1 MNFFCVYR
9 SMTVYQKVWLYKI
22 QHALP
27 VVVVLADIIPLY
39 FFPKAITLPA
49 LAALTAA
56 LFCLNQKKM
65 HIHQLPV
72 FLLWGA
78 LAACVIALRYEP
90 EPGLLPRSLSKVTAL
105 EGTLAADA
113 RRTARGS
120 YIYQLKLEKVHMQNI
135 EQTMR
140 RTVTVFANGGKGFW
154 GDSVR
159 FEKVKLGKDGQS
171 FSARKMVFMGSR
183 SFFFALRRV
192 MVQVFTAKIQLVYGQ
207 KSFLAEALL
216 TGSRDNLDP
225 VFKEQFRRAGV
236 SHVLALS
243 GMHLGII
250 ALFVFFIVR
259 RFAGPRLSILAV
271 NVVNVFYLL
280 MAGISP
286 SLFRAV
292 IMFALIS
299 FGKLMGAKVNLMR
312 VLVFAFS
319 FSLMVFPEYF
329 FSISFQLSF
338 LALAGII
345 LFTTPVA
352 SSLERVMPGFLAAG
366 IACSVAA
373 VIMTAPV
380 TFYNFGVVYPA
391 GILSS
396 MVISPVVTLYMCLG
410 LACVLIPAP
419 LLIILGSLQQHVLSL
434 LYYLIELI
442 VLIASYIPGIIL

>member
-1 MNFFCVYR
+1 MN
-9 SMTVYQKVWLYKI
+9 VYQKVFRYRMRRAIPL
-22 QHALP
+22 
-27 VVVVLADIIPLY
+27 VVILVDIIPLY

-56 LFCLNQKKM
+56 LFFLNRRKL
-65 HIHQLPV
+65 HIQELPV

-78 LAACVIALRYEP
+78 LAACVIAFRHVP
-90 EPGLLPRSLSKVTAL
+90 EPGLLPKSLSRVTAL
-105 EGTLAADA
+105 EGVLTADA

-120 YIYQLKLEKVHMQNI
+120 YIYQLKLERVQMQNI
-135 EQTMR
+135 EQDMR
-140 RTVTVFANGGKGFW
+140 RTVTVFASAEKGFW

-159 FEKVKLGKDGQS
+159 FDKVRLGKDGQS
-171 FSARKMVFMGSR
+171 FSAKKMVHLGCR
-183 SFFFALRRV
+183 NRLLALRRST
-192 MVQVFTAKIQLVYGQ
+192 VQAFTQKIQLVYGR

-225 VFKEQFRRAGV
+225 ALKDQFRRAGV

-250 ALFVFFIVR
+250 SLFVFFIVR
-259 RFAGPRLSILAV
+259 RFTGPRLSIVAV
-271 NVVNVFYLL
+271 NVVNVLYLF

-286 SLFRAV
+286 SLLRAV
-292 IMFALIS
+292 IMFFLVS
-299 FGKLMGAKVNLMR
+299 LGKLMGAKVNLMR

-319 FSLMVFPEYF
+319 LTLMMFPEYF
-329 FSISFQLSF
+329 FSLSFQLSF
-338 LALAGII
+338 LALAGIL
-345 LFTTPVA
+345 LFTTPIA
-352 SSLERVMPGFLAAG
+352 DSLERVMPELLATG
-366 IACSVAA
+366 MACSLAA

-410 LACVLIPAP
+410 LACVLVPAP
-419 LLIILGSLQQHVLSL
+419 LLMSMGLLQQPVFTLF
-434 LYYLIELI
+434 YYLIELI
-442 VLIASYIPGIIL
+442 VRWASFIPGIKI

>member
-1 MNFFCVYR
+1 MRVF
-9 SMTVYQKVWLYKI
+9 QKVWIYKF

-27 VVVVLADIIPLY
+27 LVVVLVDIIPLY
-39 FFPKAITLPA
+39 FFPKAIILPA

-56 LFCLNQKKM
+56 LFCLNKKKM

-78 LAACVIALRYEP
+78 LVASIIALRYEP
-90 EPGLLPRSLSKVTAL
+90 EPGLLPRSLSRVTAL
-105 EGTLAADA
+105 EGVLTSDA

-120 YIYQLKLEKVHMQNI
+120 YIYELRLEKVEMQNI

-140 RTVTVFANGGKGFW
+140 RTVTVFADGRKGFW

-159 FEKVKLGKDGQS
+159 FEKVKLSKDGQS
-171 FSARKMVFMGSR
+171 FSARKMVFLKSCSR
-183 SFFFALRRV
+183 LLALRRSA
-192 MVQVFTAKIQLVYGQ
+192 VQAFTAKIQLIYGQ

-225 VFKEQFRRAGV
+225 LLKEQFRRAGV

-259 RFAGPRLSILAV
+259 RFSSPRLSILSVNAV
-271 NVVNVFYLL
+271 NVLYLF

-286 SLFRAV
+286 SLLRAV
-292 IMFALIS
+292 IMFALVS
-299 FGKLMGAKVNLMR
+299 LGKLMGAKVNLMR
-312 VLVFAFS
+312 VLIFAFS
-319 FSLMVFPEYF
+319 LSLMIFPEYF

-352 SSLERVMPGFLAAG
+352 TSLERVMPGFLAAG
-366 IACSVAA
+366 IACSIAA
-373 VIMTAPV
+373 VVMTAPV

-391 GILSS
+391 GIITS

-410 LACVLIPAP
+410 LACVLVPVP
-419 LLIILGSLQQHVLSL
+419 LLMILGLFQQNIFTLFYL
-434 LYYLIELI
+434 LIQTI
-442 VLIASYIPGIIL
+442 VCWASFLPGITIPVP

>member
-1 MNFFCVYR
+1 
-9 SMTVYQKVWLYKI
+9 MTVRQRVLQYKMRRAVPLLVI
-22 QHALP
+22 LI
-27 VVVVLADIIPLY
+27 DIIPLY
-39 FFPKAITLPA
+39 FFPRAITLPA
-49 LAALTAA
+49 LATLTAA
-56 LFCLNQKKM
+56 LAIANRRRM
-65 HIHQLPV
+65 RIHELPV

-78 LAACVIALRYEP
+78 LSACVIALRWVP
-90 EPGLLPRSLSKVTAL
+90 DPGLPPQSLSRVTAL

-159 FEKVKLGKDGQS
+159 FDNVRLGKDGQS
-171 FSARKMVFMGSR
+171 FSAKKMVSFGSR
-183 SFFFALRRV
+183 NWFYALRRSTV
-192 MVQVFTAKIQLVYGQ
+192 LAFTDKIQLVYGQ

-225 VFKEQFRRAGV
+225 GLKDQFRRAGV

-259 RFAGPRLSILAV
+259 RFTGPRLSIIAV
-271 NVVNVFYLL
+271 NVVNVLYLL

-286 SLFRAV
+286 SLLRAV
-292 IMFALIS
+292 IMFFLVS
-299 FGKLMGAKVNLMR
+299 LGKLMGAKVNLMR

-319 FSLMVFPEYF
+319 LTLMMFPEYF
-329 FSISFQLSF
+329 FSLSFQLSF
-338 LALAGII
+338 LALAGIL
-345 LFTTPVA
+345 LFTTPIA
-352 SSLERVMPGFLAAG
+352 DSLERVMPVFLATG
-366 IACSVAA
+366 MACSLAA

-410 LACVLIPAP
+410 LACVLVPAQ
-419 LLIILGSLQQHVLSL
+419 LLMAIGLLQQPLFTL
-434 LYYLIELI
+434 FFYLIELI
-442 VLIASYIPGIIL
+442 VRWASFVPGIALPVP

>member
-1 MNFFCVYR
+1 
-9 SMTVYQKVWLYKI
+9 MTVYQKVWIYKFK
-22 QHALP
+22 HALP
-27 VVVVLADIIPLY
+27 VVVILADIIPLY

-56 LFCLNQKKM
+56 LFCLNRRFLR
-65 HIHQLPV
+65 IHQLPV

-78 LAACVIALRYEP
+78 LAAGVIALRWVP
-90 EPGLLPRSLSKVTAL
+90 DPGLPPQSLSRVTAL
-105 EGTLAADA
+105 EGVLTSDA

-120 YIYQLKLEKVHMQNI
+120 YIYQLRLEKVEMHNI
-135 EQTMR
+135 EQTMG
-140 RTVTVFANGGKGFW
+140 RTVTVFADGGKGFW

-171 FSARKMVFMGSR
+171 FSARKMVHLGSCCR
-183 SFFFALRRV
+183 LLALRRS
-192 MVQVFTAKIQLVYGQ
+192 MVQSFTAKIQLVYGQ

-225 VFKEQFRRAGV
+225 MLKEQFRRAGV

-271 NVVNVFYLL
+271 NAVNVLYLL

-292 IMFALIS
+292 IMFFLVS
-299 FGKLMGAKVNLMR
+299 MGRLMGAKVDLMR

-319 FSLMVFPEYF
+319 LSLMVFPEYF

-345 LFTTPVA
+345 LFTIPVA
-352 SSLERVMPGFLAAG
+352 TSLERAMPGFLAAG
-366 IACSVAA
+366 IACSIAA
-373 VIMTAPV
+373 VIMTTPV

-391 GILSS
+391 GIITS

-410 LACVLIPAP
+410 LACVLMPSP
-419 LLIILGSLQQHVLSL
+419 LLMAIGLLQQNIFALFYL
-434 LYYLIELI
+434 LIQTI
-442 VLIASYIPGIIL
+442 VHWAAFLPGITIPVP

>member
-1 MNFFCVYR
+1 
-9 SMTVYQKVWLYKI
+9 MTVRQRVFRYKMKRAVPLLVI
-22 QHALP
+22 LI
-27 VVVVLADIIPLY
+27 DIIPLY
-39 FFPKAITLPA
+39 FFPRSITMPA

-56 LFCLNQKKM
+56 LAIANRRRM
-65 HIHQLPV
+65 HIHELPV

-78 LAACVIALRYEP
+78 LSACVIAFRFAPADVLQP
-90 EPGLLPRSLSKVTAL
+90 KSLSRGTAL
-105 EGTLAADA
+105 EGVLAADA
-113 RRTARGS
+113 RRTVRGS
-120 YIYQLKLEKVHMQNI
+120 YIYELKLEKVQMQNI

-159 FEKVKLGKDGQS
+159 FDKVRLGKDGQS
-171 FSARKMVFMGSR
+171 FSAKKMVYLGCQNR
-183 SFFFALRRV
+183 LLALRRS
-192 MVQVFTAKIQLVYGQ
+192 MVQAFTQKIQLVYGR

-216 TGSRDNLDP
+216 IGSRDNLDP
-225 VFKEQFRRAGV
+225 ALKDQFRRAGV

-259 RFAGPRLSILAV
+259 CFTGPRLSIAAV
-271 NVVNVFYLL
+271 NVVNMLYLF

-286 SLFRAV
+286 SLLRAV
-292 IMFALIS
+292 IMFFLVS
-299 FGKLMGAKVNLMR
+299 LGKLMGAKVNLMR

-319 FSLMVFPEYF
+319 LTLMIFPGYF
-329 FSISFQLSF
+329 FSLSFQLSF
-338 LALAGII
+338 LALAGIL
-345 LFTTPVA
+345 LFTTPIA
-352 SSLERVMPGFLAAG
+352 DSLERVMPELFATGM
-366 IACSVAA
+366 ACSLAA

-410 LACVLIPAP
+410 LACVLVPAP
-419 LLIILGSLQQHVLSL
+419 LLMTIGLLQQSL
-434 LYYLIELI
+434 FTLFYYVIQGI
-442 VLIASYIPGIIL
+442 VRWASFVPGITLPVP